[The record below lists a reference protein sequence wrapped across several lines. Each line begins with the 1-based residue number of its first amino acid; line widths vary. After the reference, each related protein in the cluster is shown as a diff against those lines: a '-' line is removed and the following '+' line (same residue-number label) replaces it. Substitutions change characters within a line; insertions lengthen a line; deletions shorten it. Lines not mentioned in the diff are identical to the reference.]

1 MSASIIQGK
10 LQLACYD
17 VRPGVLIPLDDDTR
31 HVKMLTPGSLFPVR
45 LAGFCCFQ
53 EHPKLLSTAMS
64 GKASFFIAIGCRLGR
79 R

>member
-10 LQLACYD
+10 LACYD
-17 VRPGVLIPLDDDTR
+17 VSPGVLIPLDDDTH
-31 HVKMLTPGSLFPVR
+31 HVKMLTSGSLFPVR

-53 EHPKLLSTAMS
+53 EHPKLLTTAMS
-64 GKASFFIAIGCRLGR
+64 GKAFSIIAIGCRLGR